1 MGPGSRNAAAIAA
14 YGYSREEFLTLSAA
28 DIRPPDDVEPD
39 SHHGETATLRHQLK
53 SGEVFLVQT
62 TAQPVEWKGL
72 RAEFFTVRDVSRA
85 VALEQERDALLQ
97 REASLRRAAE
107 SAAEQLA

>member
-72 RAEFFTVRDVSRA
+72 RAEFVTVRDVSRA
-85 VALEQERDALLQ
+85 GR
-97 REASLRRAAE
+97 RSLPLNNWPSRTPVSGSR
-107 SAAEQLA
+107 SA